1 MASMM
6 LRMIGLGPKKA
17 KKKKNRRATLGA
29 VPEYQKEQRKP
40 PTKDGRTPLGAIQ
53 EHREVPKA
61 RKVRR
66 SMRRHSLGAMPLSP
80 DEKTPPRKRS
90 PVKKQAPPK
99 WEQFAREKGI
109 SPRPKM
115 SPPPPGTP
123 AEVRRL
129 RKRVSELEQTIAF
142 RDKSLD
148 DIEAELLAAYASLL
162 AAADLGFETS
172 KYEARVEELST
183 AATEHPERALRDQEL
198 RRAFVDEEVSGPASE
213 ALALIR
219 GLVPSDLSSGGSV
232 SVERLVDAGLPV
244 KVAHRVSRT
253 RALWLTRVHPDEIAK
268 MHASDLVNT
277 RATVTLD
284 LVEARAVWRQCLRVN
299 FAENDTDGRKR
310 AWFEELERRVRTL
323 VSKEAEGDLSPKDAC
338 HPAYDKFRRESGP
351 FSDVTSPEKGF
362 APTKSGA
369 YLPTP
374 QPYSAKRT
382 VVRTPAPSEEFPP
395 FSETAQAT
403 PMCPQQPH
411 EEAEDF
417 PATLESPEVIK
428 AAVEEADVENRRRS
442 SVGSAATMA
451 FVEATLRE
459 DDAMA
464 PPPPPSDT
472 TDNSAA
478 SSRKSVTWRLPEKPA
493 NDWFDAAAR
502 KAAQARSV
510 PRTRIAPPPSI
521 DVEFAD
527 DALRQF
533 VETNGLSAYAA
544 AILGVADSLDDL
556 VEATDEDVDELAAET
571 GMPKLKQR
579 KFKRALAGLRGDSA

>member
-1 MASMM
+1 MM
-6 LRMIGLGPKKA
+6 LRMIGLGPRKA
-17 KKKKNRRATLGA
+17 KKKKKSRRATLGA
-29 VPEYQKEQRKP
+29 VPEYQKEPRKP

-80 DEKTPPRKRS
+80 DEKTPPRKTLKS
-90 PVKKQAPPK
+90 PPPK
-99 WEQFAREKGI
+99 WEQFARDKGL
-109 SPRPKM
+109 SPRPKA

-162 AAADLGFETS
+162 AAADLGYETS
-172 KYEARVEELST
+172 RYEARVEELST

-198 RRAFVDEEVSGPASE
+198 RKAFVDEEVAGPASE

-284 LVEARAVWRQCLRVN
+284 LVEARAVWRQCLRAP
-299 FAENDTDGRKR
+299 FADHDSDGRKR

-338 HPAYDKFRRESGP
+338 HPAYDKFR
-351 FSDVTSPEKGF
+351 
-362 APTKSGA
+362 
-369 YLPTP
+369 
-374 QPYSAKRT
+374 
-382 VVRTPAPSEEFPP
+382 
-395 FSETAQAT
+395 
-403 PMCPQQPH
+403 C
-411 EEAEDF
+411 
-417 PATLESPEVIK
+417 
-428 AAVEEADVENRRRS
+428 
-442 SVGSAATMA
+442 
-451 FVEATLRE
+451 
-459 DDAMA
+459 
-464 PPPPPSDT
+464 
-472 TDNSAA
+472 
-478 SSRKSVTWRLPEKPA
+478 
-493 NDWFDAAAR
+493 
-502 KAAQARSV
+502 
-510 PRTRIAPPPSI
+510 
-521 DVEFAD
+521 
-527 DALRQF
+527 
-533 VETNGLSAYAA
+533 
-544 AILGVADSLDDL
+544 
-556 VEATDEDVDELAAET
+556 
-571 GMPKLKQR
+571 
-579 KFKRALAGLRGDSA
+579 

>member
-1 MASMM
+1 MASLEGWSEVVGLVLRASVKTGFAPTRDRNGLDFCGNRAQFGGAESTAAVLTAPAIGAAEEQARKVAPSVAHVKCAYSQFGPARRAPSRETTCALPEAPRRAAPTASGAAAALQHKMASMM

-17 KKKKNRRATLGA
+17 KKKKSRRATLGA
-29 VPEYQKEQRKP
+29 VPEYQKETRKP
-40 PTKDGRTPLGAIQ
+40 PTRDGRTPLGAIQ

-90 PVKKQAPPK
+90 PVKKNAPPK
-99 WEQFAREKGI
+99 WEHFARGKGI
-109 SPRPKM
+109 SPRPKA

-162 AAADLGFETS
+162 AAADLGYETS

-198 RRAFVDEEVSGPASE
+198 RRAFVDEEINGPASE
-213 ALALIR
+213 ALALVR

-284 LVEARAVWRQCLRVN
+284 LVEARAVWRQCLRAP
-299 FAENDTDGRKR
+299 FADHDSDGRKR

-323 VSKEAEGDLSPKDAC
+323 VAKEAEGDLSPKDSC
-338 HPAYDKFRRESGP
+338 HPAYDKFR
-351 FSDVTSPEKGF
+351 
-362 APTKSGA
+362 
-369 YLPTP
+369 
-374 QPYSAKRT
+374 
-382 VVRTPAPSEEFPP
+382 
-395 FSETAQAT
+395 
-403 PMCPQQPH
+403 C
-411 EEAEDF
+411 
-417 PATLESPEVIK
+417 
-428 AAVEEADVENRRRS
+428 
-442 SVGSAATMA
+442 
-451 FVEATLRE
+451 
-459 DDAMA
+459 
-464 PPPPPSDT
+464 
-472 TDNSAA
+472 
-478 SSRKSVTWRLPEKPA
+478 
-493 NDWFDAAAR
+493 
-502 KAAQARSV
+502 
-510 PRTRIAPPPSI
+510 
-521 DVEFAD
+521 
-527 DALRQF
+527 
-533 VETNGLSAYAA
+533 
-544 AILGVADSLDDL
+544 
-556 VEATDEDVDELAAET
+556 
-571 GMPKLKQR
+571 
-579 KFKRALAGLRGDSA
+579 